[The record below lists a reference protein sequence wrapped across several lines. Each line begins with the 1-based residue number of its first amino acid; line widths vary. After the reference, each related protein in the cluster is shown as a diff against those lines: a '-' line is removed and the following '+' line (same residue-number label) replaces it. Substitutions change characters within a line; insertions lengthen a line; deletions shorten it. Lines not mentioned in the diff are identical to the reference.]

1 MGTTEAPQA
10 KGKRSRLERTL
21 QQRILLAL
29 GGTALICSALMA
41 VQSMRQQD
49 QLQSA
54 MALQWVEPLRAK
66 AALAWSDDAACA
78 DWNIDRLLD
87 HASVQAVAFWG
98 GDGKRL
104 AVRAIGDSDLAAL
117 EQPPRLNGTGDPQAS
132 CFNRAG
138 SGRKSYTCYRVDF
151 PLPNAAQAGG
161 PRLASAVLRLNHPAT
176 GLLDWGA
183 TMGGL
188 ALAVGVAFALT
199 LRWLRG
205 NVLRPMES
213 LRRLASTAHLETDA
227 ELAARDDELGELA
240 RAMSDLRE
248 EAAVWR
254 EHAWR
259 VERRMDSRVAEE
271 TKSIS
276 RDLKQMQREIWID
289 PLTGVKNRRLMQE
302 RLPAIF
308 EAQRAAKKD
317 LTVVMLDLDHFKQL
331 NDVRG
336 HAAGDEVLAFVGEL
350 LQQCTR
356 EEDLVVRYGG
366 DEFALILPGMHVKES
381 VTLVERILALFR
393 QRTRIMTR
401 LDPPPGMTAG
411 IASLQANHPA
421 NYHEL
426 LKMADQALYAAK
438 RAGRG
443 RASVNAQATSGA
455 A

>member
-1 MGTTEAPQA
+1 MGTPESFQ
-10 KGKRSRLERTL
+10 GSGRRSPLERAL
-21 QQRILLAL
+21 QQRIFLAL
-29 GGTALICSALMA
+29 LGTVIAGSALLS
-41 VQSMRQQD
+41 VQWMDRLNRFQN
-49 QLQSA
+49 A

-78 DWNIDRLLD
+78 DWNIERLLD
-87 HASVQAVAFWG
+87 HTAIRAVAFWG

-104 AVRAIGDSDLAAL
+104 AARAIRESDLAAL
-117 EQPPRLNGTGDPQAS
+117 EHAPLLDKAVPQANGL
-132 CFNRAG
+132 NRVG
-138 SGRKSYTCYRVDF
+138 PGEKSSAYFRVDF
-151 PLPNAAQAGG
+151 PLPIASKADG
-161 PRLASAVLRLNHPAT
+161 PRYVSVVVRLNDSPA
-176 GLLDWGA
+176 GFWNWSAAVG
-183 TMGGL
+183 
-188 ALAVGVAFALT
+188 ALAAVVVAAYML
-199 LRWLRG
+199 LVRWLRR
-205 NVLRPMES
+205 NVLRPMEA

-227 ELAARDDELGELA
+227 ELAARSDELGELA

-248 EAAVWR
+248 ETATWR

-259 VERRMDSRVAEE
+259 VERRMDSRVAEQ
-271 TKSIS
+271 TQSIS

-331 NDVRG
+331 NDARG
-336 HAAGDEVLAFVGEL
+336 HTAGDEVLAFAGEL
-350 LQQCTR
+350 LRQCTR

-381 VTLVERILALFR
+381 VTLVERILAMFR

-411 IASLQANHPA
+411 IASLQTNRPT
-421 NYHEL
+421 NYNEL

-443 RASVNAQATSGA
+443 QASVSGHVTTGA